1 LTPQK
6 LKSKPLKG
14 LSSEPPTQTSDV
26 YLNEVIGELE
36 RAYSLASPI
45 NLFIKLP
52 DLMGITASTYS
63 TEVHYVTLRRLRST
77 SYAVYGPHNMDH
89 IHFETFYTGHITID
103 CEGEPMYS
111 AIESFIY
118 DVNLFEKKAWQLKVI
133 DDRGHQFF
141 IQDLMDFDDIV
152 RSSGKSATP
161 KRSLVPQS
169 NFATECNF

>member
-1 LTPQK
+1 
-6 LKSKPLKG
+6 
-14 LSSEPPTQTSDV
+14 
-26 YLNEVIGELE
+26 
-36 RAYSLASPI
+36 
-45 NLFIKLP
+45 
-52 DLMGITASTYS
+52 
-63 TEVHYVTLRRLRST
+63 
-77 SYAVYGPHNMDH
+77 
-89 IHFETFYTGHITID
+89 
-103 CEGEPMYS
+103 MYS